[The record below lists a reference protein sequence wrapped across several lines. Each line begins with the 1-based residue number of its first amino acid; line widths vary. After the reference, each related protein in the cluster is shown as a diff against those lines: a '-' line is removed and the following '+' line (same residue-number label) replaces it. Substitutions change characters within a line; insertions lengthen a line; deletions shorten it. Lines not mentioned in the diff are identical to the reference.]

1 MTGVRVLFGV
11 VGTAVLGYGVWLLL
25 QQVQWRTDF
34 LFSLGGWLVAG
45 PPLHD
50 LLVAPATALVGL
62 FLARSLP
69 RPWRT
74 TVSIGLFAT
83 ATLFLIGG
91 PVLTRPM
98 AGPPNPGLD
107 DRNYLPGLLW
117 FVAAM
122 WVLLL
127 TAAAARAAWR
137 RRSSDSPDA
146 GRRPLDTN

>member
-1 MTGVRVLFGV
+1 MPEAAAHPGGRNGDRRIPSPI
-11 VGTAVLGYGVWLLL
+11 A
-25 QQVQWRTDF
+25 
-34 LFSLGGWLVAG
+34 LGGIDPG
-45 PPLHD
+45 PFTPSSTKHYLD
-50 LLVAPATALVGL
+50 
-62 FLARSLP
+62 
-69 RPWRT
+69 RPHRP
-74 TVSIGLFAT
+74 TVCTIL
-83 ATLFLIGG
+83 